1 MYLTPHLS
9 ASLGKCYFITEE
21 AVFPGINHFA
31 NVLACGQKNLQ
42 RGFFGVLSCLS
53 SHSAFRE
60 RCFPRCR
67 PPVRSCR
74 AALPVPPPSQLI
86 ACGSCLFH
94 SPIAARKLW
103 AEAKFVY
110 IRAGSFRNPERE
122 ELRSSVEESFP
133 PLPLQE
139 LCVAHTQPWHREG
152 LIDFPRNLDIRP
164 SLFAAS

>member
-42 RGFFGVLSCLS
+42 RGFFGVLSCLT
-53 SHSAFRE
+53 SHSALRE

-67 PPVRSCR
+67 PPFEAV
-74 AALPVPPPSQLI
+74 ALRCPCHRRHNQSHVVLVCSTLQLLP
-86 ACGSCLFH
+86 ASSGQ
-94 SPIAARKLW
+94 KQ
-103 AEAKFVY
+103 KFVY
-110 IRAGSFRNPERE
+110 IPAGSSKNPERE